1 MVLMFYILLQHI
13 VVKKVYNTLILIWDL
28 INFLGLPKPKMSLI
42 CQLIDEIDI
51 EIPLLKLQIW
61 QVC

>member
-42 CQLIDEIDI
+42 CQLIDEIGI